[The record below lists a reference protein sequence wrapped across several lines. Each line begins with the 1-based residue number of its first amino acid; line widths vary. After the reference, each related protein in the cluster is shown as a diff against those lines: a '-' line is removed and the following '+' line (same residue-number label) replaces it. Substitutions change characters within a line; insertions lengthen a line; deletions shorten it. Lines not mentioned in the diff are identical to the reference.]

1 MKHYKTLDIFDT
13 LDSANDAA
21 LSELSRGEPVP
32 KAIRVKKPPIVDL
45 STAINPLIDNEL
57 KPVNQKKSTNK
68 NSSSPSSPSSLA
80 RPATVTS
87 SSFFEKSDELN
98 TKNDESNDDYDKLKD
113 SVIAEHLTRTLQNTL
128 CFDDVSNEW
137 YLQQKWLWQTVS
149 KKRATKAI
157 SKALSAVLPDGY
169 SMSKLNSI
177 EAFLT
182 LNLLVSA
189 WESRRNLLPMQNG
202 ILDTNTGTLITAR
215 DQYRFNWQLPYSFE
229 PRAKIQVI
237 TEWLNDATGGD
248 DEAIS
253 IIRAF
258 FKMALIGGEV
268 QKFLELIGPGG
279 TGKSTLA
286 RLLVAF
292 IGEHNQVT
300 TDLKNLEGNRF
311 EAAALYGK
319 RLALINDS
327 SRYGGEVSTLKAIT
341 GGDPIRYERKNQQQG
356 GSFVYKGVVV
366 VASNEAIQTADYT
379 SGLIR
384 RRMPVVFNRKVTD
397 EDKTK
402 WASLGGIEAVM
413 KKELPGLLN
422 WVLAMT
428 DDEVKAVIGGINGEM
443 TCTQREHLLDTN
455 KIAEWLNDNTV
466 IIEDAVTYVGKST
479 SEVKDVYEADKL
491 ISEKLYSNYERWC
504 KDSNY
509 HPVAFNRFSA
519 NVTDICE
526 QLKIKITKDKN
537 KHGAYLRGIA
547 IRNDYLHSNH
557 PMPVTKAILNDSLI
571 SKNDLSNTIGDEQI
585 RSDDELV
592 TNETRA
598 SDGGDEGD
606 DINAVVEN
614 TVSIVGDRGRI

>member
-1 MKHYKTLDIFDT
+1 MKHYKTLDIFEP
-13 LDSANDAA
+13 LNSFNDAV
-21 LSELSRGEPVP
+21 LSELSTGEPVP

-57 KPVNQKKSTNK
+57 IPVNQKKSTNK
-68 NSSSPSSPSSLA
+68 KSSSPSSLA
-80 RPATVTS
+80 RHATVTS
-87 SSFFEKSDELN
+87 SSLFEKGDELN
-98 TKNDESNDDYDKLKD
+98 TKNDESKDDYDKLKD
-113 SVIAEHLTRTLQNTL
+113 SVIAEHLTRILQNTL

-137 YLQQKWLWQTVS
+137 YLHQKWLWQTVS

-215 DQYRFNWQLPYSFE
+215 DQYRFNWQLPYCFE
-229 PRAKIQVI
+229 PDTQIQVI
-237 TEWLNDATGGD
+237 DEWLNDATGGD
-248 DEAIS
+248 AEAIN

-397 EDKTK
+397 EDKEK
-402 WASLGGIEAVM
+402 WASLGGIEAAM

-443 TCTQREHLLDTN
+443 TRTQREHLIDTN

-479 SEVKDVYEADKL
+479 SEVKDVYETDKL

-504 KDSNY
+504 RDSNY

-526 QLKIKITKDKN
+526 QLKIKIIKDKN

-547 IRNDYLHSNH
+547 IRNDSHSSH
-557 PMPVTKAILNDSLI
+557 PMPVTKAILNDSPI
-571 SKNDLSNTIGDEQI
+571 SKNDLLNTKGDELI
-585 RSDDELV
+585 RSGDEPV

-598 SDGGDEGD
+598 NDSGDDGD
-606 DINAVVEN
+606 DIKAVVEY
-614 TVSIVGDRGRI
+614 TVSLVGDRGRI

>member
-1 MKHYKTLDIFDT
+1 MSALINIDIFDDFIGNPINNVVLIDLPT
-13 LDSANDAA
+13 
-21 LSELSRGEPVP
+21 GGKQKPTP
-32 KAIRVKKPPIVDL
+32 KTNHVKKSPKLDI
-45 STAINPLIDNEL
+45 STAINPLIEDEI
-57 KPVNQKKSTNK
+57 KPVNQKKSTGK
-68 NSSSPSSPSSLA
+68 KSSSPSSPPSLA
-80 RPATVTS
+80 RLGAVVGS
-87 SSFFEKSDELN
+87 SLSENGDELN
-98 TKNDESNDDYDKLKD
+98 TKYDESNDNYEGIKD
-113 SVIAEHLTRTLQNTL
+113 SVIAEHLTNILQNTL
-128 CFDDVSNEW
+128 CFDDISNEW
-137 YLQQKWLWQTVS
+137 YLQQKWLWQPVS

-157 SKALSAVLPDGY
+157 SRALSTVLPDGY

-182 LNLLVSA
+182 LNLLINT
-189 WESRRNLLPMQNG
+189 WENRHNLLPLQNG
-202 ILDTNTGTLITAR
+202 ILDIHTQTLITSR
-215 DQYRFNWQLPYSFE
+215 DQYRFNWQLPYSYE
-229 PRAKIQVI
+229 PTAQTKVI
-237 TEWLNDATGGD
+237 NEWLNDATGGD
-248 DEAIS
+248 HEAIS

-268 QKFLELIGPGG
+268 QKFLELIGAGG
-279 TGKSTLA
+279 TGKSTLT

-356 GSFVYKGVVV
+356 GSFVYSGVVV

-397 EDKTK
+397 EDKAK
-402 WASLGGIEAVM
+402 WANQGGIEAAM

-443 TCTQREHLLDTN
+443 THTQREHLIDTN

-466 IIEDAVTYVGKST
+466 IIEGAITYIGKST
-479 SEVKDVYEADKL
+479 SEIKDVYEMEKL
-491 ISEKLYSNYERWC
+491 INEKLYSNY
-504 KDSNY
+504 
-509 HPVAFNRFSA
+509 P
-519 NVTDICE
+519 I
-526 QLKIKITKDKN
+526 
-537 KHGAYLRGIA
+537 
-547 IRNDYLHSNH
+547 
-557 PMPVTKAILNDSLI
+557 LI
-571 SKNDLSNTIGDEQI
+571 S
-585 RSDDELV
+585 
-592 TNETRA
+592 
-598 SDGGDEGD
+598 
-606 DINAVVEN
+606 
-614 TVSIVGDRGRI
+614 

>member
-1 MKHYKTLDIFDT
+1 MNGLPNHDVFDSFADKFT
-13 LDSANDAA
+13 SDK
-21 LSELSRGEPVP
+21 GV
-32 KAIRVKKPPIVDL
+32 IDL
-45 STAINPLIDNEL
+45 STAQNPFIEDNI
-57 KPVNQKKSTNK
+57 KSPDQKISTTK
-68 NSSSPSSPSSLA
+68 KRSSPSSPSSLS
-80 RPATVTS
+80 RPKTVTGS
-87 SSFFEKSDELN
+87 SLLKKGDELN
-98 TKNDESNDDYDKLKD
+98 AKNNESNDDYDQIKD
-113 SVIAEHLTRTLQNTL
+113 SVLAERLTDSLNHTL
-128 CFDDVSNEW
+128 CFDDISNEW
-137 YLQQKWLWQTVS
+137 YLQQKWLWQPVS
-149 KKRATKAI
+149 KKRATKVI
-157 SKALSAVLPDGY
+157 SRALSVVLPGGY
-169 SMSKLNSI
+169 SLSKLNSI
-177 EAFLT
+177 ETFLS
-182 LNLLVSA
+182 LNLLITS

-202 ILDTNTGTLITAR
+202 ILDIQTKTLIADR
-215 DQYRFNWQLPYSFE
+215 CQYRFNWQLPYSFD
-229 PRAKIQVI
+229 PNAKIDVI
-237 TEWLNDATGGD
+237 TEWLNGATGDD

-258 FKMALIGGEV
+258 FKMALMGGEV
-268 QKFLELIGPGG
+268 QKFLELIGAGG
-279 TGKSTLA
+279 TGKSTLT

-327 SRYGGEVSTLKAIT
+327 SRYGGEVSVLKAIT

-356 GSFVYKGVVV
+356 GSFVYTGVVV

-397 EDKTK
+397 EDKEK
-402 WASLGGIEAVM
+402 WASAGGIEAAM

-443 TCTQREHLLDTN
+443 TRTQREHLIDTN

-466 IIEDAVTYVGKST
+466 IIENAVTYIGKST
-479 SEVKDVYEADKL
+479 NEVRDSYKADKL

-537 KHGAYLRGIA
+537 KHGACLRGIA
-547 IRNDYLHSNH
+547 IRNNSHSNLLT
-557 PMPVTKAILNDSLI
+557 PITKTLLNDSFIL
-571 SKNDLSNTIGDEQI
+571 KNDLLTTK
-585 RSDDELV
+585 DDELRLLDDAWV

-598 SDGGDEGD
+598 GDDGDEGD
-606 DINAVVEN
+606 YRNAGVEN
-614 TVSIVGDRGRI
+614 TVSLVGDRGRI